1 MPVYEYSCAHCG
13 DFTALRA
20 IRERDEPLSCPDCET
35 PATRLILTAPASF
48 LGDAPNRK
56 AHERNERAA
65 HEPRRRS
72 SQQMQPSGSEPP
84 AKPQFKRADCGR
96 PWMIGH

>member
-1 MPVYEYSCAHCG
+1 MPVYEYACAHCG
-13 DFTALRA
+13 DFTAMRA
-20 IRERDEPLSCPDCET
+20 IRERDEPLSCPECDT

-48 LGDAPNRK
+48 LGDAPTRR

-72 SQQMQPSGSEPP
+72 SEKPKPVSGDER
-84 AKPQFKRADCGR
+84 AKPQYKQADCAR